1 MPSKFKYNSQY
12 AVKSLA
18 AGLILIALLA
28 TSLGLSHYQLTRQ
41 LTAVAVQLDNE
52 YQTRLLA
59 AKTQMKE
66 VQAML
71 NKEQETHCSEAT
83 INSLKQ
89 KLFEQSDQPVPW
101 VKFNDETLIC
111 SAIGRW
117 PVPKG
122 SRLLSRDIDGHA
134 LFDGEDNRT
143 FNRQKTIY
151 ASAASSTAHI
161 FVPVQSADAINTIL
175 TNCKICGGIDIKVNG
190 HDWVSRNTDCNP
202 FASIEYQAKD
212 SEFKYTLIANETA
225 RNHLWLIIFLLLLI
239 PTSLLAGILYLFRER
254 IFKLYWHRRFVS
266 ASNQGDFYL
275 AYQPI
280 IDTNNGRV
288 FGVETLLRWRTKGTK
303 HRETSSY
310 ISMLE
315 QDSIMPKLTQWMIKT
330 ALSELKSLL
339 KSNQIARCS
348 INISAKQIE
357 QGRVLSYLQQLANN
371 GYPVDQL
378 CFELTE
384 RQPIESWQAMRE
396 FIAGCKQLGCRIKL
410 DDVGIGYGG
419 GILLQQLE
427 FDCLKINKAFTK
439 ILSSENNQ
447 PFLIRSYVAIAKEMN
462 IALIAE
468 GVETQDQAEQ
478 LKKLGIH
485 LHQGWLYSKAL
496 PATEL
501 RSYLLNH

>member
-134 LFDGEDNRT
+134 LFDGEDHRT
-143 FNRQKTIY
+143 FNKQKTIY

-161 FVPVQSADAINTIL
+161 FVPVQSADAI
-175 TNCKICGGIDIKVNG
+175 
-190 HDWVSRNTDCNP
+190 
-202 FASIEYQAKD
+202 
-212 SEFKYTLIANETA
+212 
-225 RNHLWLIIFLLLLI
+225 
-239 PTSLLAGILYLFRER
+239 
-254 IFKLYWHRRFVS
+254 
-266 ASNQGDFYL
+266 
-275 AYQPI
+275 
-280 IDTNNGRV
+280 
-288 FGVETLLRWRTKGTK
+288 
-303 HRETSSY
+303 
-310 ISMLE
+310 
-315 QDSIMPKLTQWMIKT
+315 
-330 ALSELKSLL
+330 
-339 KSNQIARCS
+339 
-348 INISAKQIE
+348 
-357 QGRVLSYLQQLANN
+357 
-371 GYPVDQL
+371 
-378 CFELTE
+378 
-384 RQPIESWQAMRE
+384 
-396 FIAGCKQLGCRIKL
+396 
-410 DDVGIGYGG
+410 
-419 GILLQQLE
+419 
-427 FDCLKINKAFTK
+427 
-439 ILSSENNQ
+439 
-447 PFLIRSYVAIAKEMN
+447 
-462 IALIAE
+462 
-468 GVETQDQAEQ
+468 
-478 LKKLGIH
+478 
-485 LHQGWLYSKAL
+485 
-496 PATEL
+496 
-501 RSYLLNH
+501 

>member
-161 FVPVQSADAINTIL
+161 FVP
-175 TNCKICGGIDIKVNG
+175 
-190 HDWVSRNTDCNP
+190 
-202 FASIEYQAKD
+202 
-212 SEFKYTLIANETA
+212 
-225 RNHLWLIIFLLLLI
+225 
-239 PTSLLAGILYLFRER
+239 
-254 IFKLYWHRRFVS
+254 
-266 ASNQGDFYL
+266 
-275 AYQPI
+275 
-280 IDTNNGRV
+280 
-288 FGVETLLRWRTKGTK
+288 
-303 HRETSSY
+303 
-310 ISMLE
+310 
-315 QDSIMPKLTQWMIKT
+315 
-330 ALSELKSLL
+330 
-339 KSNQIARCS
+339 
-348 INISAKQIE
+348 
-357 QGRVLSYLQQLANN
+357 
-371 GYPVDQL
+371 
-378 CFELTE
+378 
-384 RQPIESWQAMRE
+384 
-396 FIAGCKQLGCRIKL
+396 
-410 DDVGIGYGG
+410 
-419 GILLQQLE
+419 
-427 FDCLKINKAFTK
+427 
-439 ILSSENNQ
+439 
-447 PFLIRSYVAIAKEMN
+447 
-462 IALIAE
+462 
-468 GVETQDQAEQ
+468 
-478 LKKLGIH
+478 
-485 LHQGWLYSKAL
+485 
-496 PATEL
+496 
-501 RSYLLNH
+501 